1 MNDIVSLPRI
11 LISNTI
17 RLMNLAPIVIFAFNR
32 PGHLSNLF
40 TSLLT
45 NPEAQFSKIY
55 LFIDGPRSS
64 DDNKPIEATRKIGEQ
79 FSSFLNIT
87 IFQNEKNIGLSESIL
102 GGIDKVLLNHD
113 RVIVLEDDLELSSNF
128 LSFIN
133 RGLEV
138 HTNDLSVASIQGFSL
153 IDLKSAQ
160 SSYFLRGADCW
171 GWATWSNRWDSLVR
185 DPRILLDQLR
195 SKKLTT
201 DFDLNG
207 AYPYTNMLERNCNKA
222 IDSWAIRWHAS
233 MFLEGKVS
241 LYPAKSLVRNM
252 GRDGSG
258 THGGSQEEVEARLTQ
273 EPIEY
278 NWTKPEE
285 TPRIVRKLR
294 RKLRSR
300 YRTYTVFDPRKYFA
314 WASRTWASR
323 RISTK

>member
-1 MNDIVSLPRI
+1 MQSKQSAVY
-11 LISNTI
+11 
-17 RLMNLAPIVIFAFNR
+17 APIAIFAFNR
-32 PGHLSNLF
+32 PEHLSNLF
-40 TSLLT
+40 ASLLT
-45 NPEAQFSKIY
+45 NPEAEFSEIY
-55 LFIDGPRSS
+55 LFIDGPRNN
-64 DDNKPIEATRKIGEQ
+64 DEKELTAETAKIGED
-79 FSSFLNIT
+79 FSKFLNLT
-87 IFQNEKNIGLSESIL
+87 IFQKEKNLGLSESIL

-113 RVIVLEDDLELSSNF
+113 RVIVLEDDLELSPIF
-128 LSFIN
+128 LRFVN

-138 HTNDLSVASIQGFSL
+138 HISDLSVASIQGFSM
-153 IDLKSAQ
+153 IDLKSSE

-195 SKKLTT
+195 NKKLTR
-201 DFDLNG
+201 DFDLKG
-207 AYPYTNMLERNCNKA
+207 AYPYTNMLERNCNNA

-241 LYPAKSLVRNM
+241 LYPAKSLVKNM

-258 THGGSQEEVEARLTQ
+258 THGGSQEEVQAELRE

-278 NWTKPEE
+278 IWTKPQE

-300 YRTYTVFDPRKYFA
+300 YRTYTLLDPRKYI
-314 WASRTWASR
+314 SWASR
-323 RISTK
+323 RIRSK